1 MFKAITLT
9 RFNNSFKKEPLD
21 IGLLVE
27 CMLFYGT
34 TTVVADFQILDQLYH
49 YFGGERLLRL
59 VQEKYLQVVYL
70 EHPIGI
76 FTNKENNIEHHGII
90 QFSSPQHIFS
100 DEMQRICIGA
110 SGKRGAG
117 KRQAQKFE
125 KCIRVNRELPLV
137 LEGAKES
144 ILDQKYLERAANVV
158 VNELVSGLNSSDK
171 FEFKAYQENKGIA
184 IETNLDFERINKT
197 YHREVPPEHS
207 TITPAYILT
216 HILNLHQELYF
227 ASTHQSELSCSNL
240 SSLLGMSKIDYLI
253 FKSKKSRENLDN
265 FEAFVLD
272 DVKAIREAVNTN
284 QVDLD
289 KLIQVL
295 EKSRRFKESI
305 ASLPPEANLCKA
317 YHDEIM
323 KETFFQTIPGKTI
336 RYSVFKGL
344 DIVAGCFLP
353 KVVGDLVTEAL
364 GIMDEFL
371 FDKLLTGWKP
381 NQYIDEI
388 KKLVGSGVDPNQ

>member
-1 MFKAITLT
+1 MFEAITLT
-9 RFNNSFKKEPLD
+9 RYNNSFKQEPLD

-27 CMLFYGT
+27 YMLFYGT

-90 QFSSPQHIFS
+90 QFSSPQHIFP
-100 DEMQRICIGA
+100 DEMHRICIGA

-125 KCIRVNRELPLV
+125 KCIRVKRELPLV

-144 ILDQKYLERAANVV
+144 ILDQKYLERAANII
-158 VNELVSGLNSSDK
+158 VNELVPGLNSSDK
-171 FEFKAYQENKGIA
+171 FEFRAYQENKGIV
-184 IETNLDFERINKT
+184 IETNLDFGGINKI
-197 YHREVPPEHS
+197 YHREVPPDHS

-240 SSLLGMSKIDYLI
+240 SSLLGMNKIDYLML
-253 FKSKKSRENLDN
+253 KSKKSRENLDN

-284 QVDLD
+284 QVDID
-289 KLIQVL
+289 KLIQVF

-323 KETFFQTIPGKTI
+323 KESFFQTLPGKAV

-344 DIVAGCFLP
+344 DIAAGYFLR
-353 KVVGDLVTEAL
+353 KVGGDLATGAL
-364 GIMDEFL
+364 GAMNEFL

-388 KKLVGSGVDPNQ
+388 KKLVGSGVDSNQ